1 MPDPRATPAFADDL
15 AGTLAHAWACLARGV
30 ADRRS
35 AFHTIGVATIGL
47 DGRPRLRTV
56 VLRAVEPSAARL
68 RFHTDARAD
77 KVAELAAD
85 PRIALHGYDPGGK
98 LQIRVEG
105 RASVH
110 GEDAVADAAWAASRP
125 MSRDCYG
132 TRPAPGTPLSAPD
145 AFALPADEAERAAGR
160 VHFRAVTVAV
170 ETIETLYLA
179 HCGHRRARFDI
190 RTREAAW
197 LVP

>member
-1 MPDPRATPAFADDL
+1 MPDPRPTPAFAHDL
-15 AGTLAHAWACLARGV
+15 AETLAHAWASLSRGV

-35 AFHTIGVATIGL
+35 AFHTIGVATIGR

-77 KVAELAAD
+77 KIAELAAD

-105 RASVH
+105 RAVVH
-110 GEDAVADAAWAASRP
+110 VGDVVADAAWAASRP

-132 TRPAPGTPLSAPD
+132 TRPAPGTPVSAPD

-160 VHFRAVTVAV
+160 PNFRAVIVAV

-179 HCGHRRARFDI
+179 RSGHRRARFDI
-190 RTREAAW
+190 RTGEAVW